1 MELLKSSGQPL
12 EEGVVQGLTRT
23 SSADLNQAYQAPCR
37 HKSLCIS
44 LSNKR
49 DSIMHHKFIIL
60 LTIMVEAVL
69 EVQLGLV

>member
-12 EEGVVQGLTRT
+12 EEGVVLGLTRT
-23 SSADLNQAYQAPCR
+23 SSADLNQAFQVPCR

-49 DSIMHHKFIIL
+49 DNIMHHKFIVL

-69 EVQLGLV
+69 EVQLGQV